1 MGDKLS
7 SLDNVIKDTD
17 EANFVTDVIEA
28 SNQVPIV
35 VDFWA
40 PWCGPCKKL
49 TPDLERNILSFK
61 GKVRL
66 VKINVDENQG
76 IASQLRIQ
84 SIPAV
89 YGFYGGKPIDG
100 FMGAQPEAKLK
111 EFISG
116 LISKS
121 GGEISDNLDNLIGEA
136 DEKLDTGLI
145 DEAEEIYEKVLEE
158 DSNHIGAYAGLIRAK
173 IIVKNIDCDYLYINA
188 SDERG
193 IDTIREK
200 IQPFA
205 LSMGFND
212 VKIVILDEADYLTP
226 QAQATLRHTI
236 EACSA
241 TTRFILT
248 CNYLERIISPLQ
260 SRCQTFE
267 ITPPSKTEVIEHVSN
282 IAAKEAMLEV
292 SVNDVQ
298 KVVSTHYPDIRKIIN
313 TLQGS
318 VVDGQIKIDDNSLKN
333 SQLGGLVV
341 DALIR
346 KAKLSE
352 IRQILADSGA
362 REFDDLFKYIYD
374 KSSVL
379 FGDREGEA
387 ILIIAKYQ
395 YEYTFVLEKEICIA
409 AMLNKLLD
417 IKDNIQLNTKQY
429 IIKKW
434 LELNLKC
441 IRFKLSIII
450 KIISIVI

>member
-1 MGDKLS
+1 MKLWVEKYRPTT
-7 SLDNVIKDTD
+7 LENYVGNETIKNKVEDYLKQGSIQNLLLHGVAGT
-17 EANFVTDVIEA
+17 
-28 SNQVPIV
+28 
-35 VDFWA
+35 
-40 PWCGPCKKL
+40 
-49 TPDLERNILSFK
+49 
-61 GKVRL
+61 GKTTL
-66 VKINVDENQG
+66 
-76 IASQLRIQ
+76 
-84 SIPAV
+84 
-89 YGFYGGKPIDG
+89 
-100 FMGAQPEAKLK
+100 AKL
-111 EFISG
+111 
-116 LISKS
+116 L
-121 GGEISDNLDNLIGEA
+121 
-136 DEKLDTGLI
+136 
-145 DEAEEIYEKVLEE
+145 
-158 DSNHIGAYAGLIRAK
+158 
-173 IIVKNIDCDYLYINA
+173 VKNIDCDYLYINA

-267 ITPPSKTEVIEHVSN
+267 ITPPSKDEVKEKCYDILAQENVSYDNN
-282 IAAKEAMLEV
+282 IY
-292 SVNDVQ
+292 
-298 KVVSTHYPDIRKIIN
+298 KVIDTHYPDIRKIIN

-318 VVDGQIKIDDNSLKN
+318 VVNSQIKIDDSSLKN
-333 SQLGGLVV
+333 TQLGGIVV

-417 IKDNIQLNTKQY
+417 I
-429 IIKKW
+429 
-434 LELNLKC
+434 C
-441 IRFKLSIII
+441 
-450 KIISIVI
+450 